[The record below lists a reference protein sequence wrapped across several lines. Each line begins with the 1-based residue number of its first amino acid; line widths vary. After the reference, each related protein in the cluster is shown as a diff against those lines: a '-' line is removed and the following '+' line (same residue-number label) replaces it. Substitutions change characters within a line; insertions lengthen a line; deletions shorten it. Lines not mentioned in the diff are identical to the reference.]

1 MRFVK
6 PNFLY
11 LSALVF
17 SVTCT
22 SLQADELQS
31 YLEEAA
37 LNNPGLEASFN
48 NWKAALEE
56 VPQVKALPDPRF
68 SYSYF
73 IQEVETRVGPQRQR
87 FGISQVFPWF
97 GKLKLRGSAA
107 MEMAEA
113 EHQRYEQAKL
123 KLFYRVKSAFF
134 EYAYLA
140 QSIETTRQHLIL
152 LQNIEEVARTQ
163 LKTGASQ
170 SAAVQ
175 AQVELGKLEDRLLT
189 LEALRLPLSA
199 NLSAA
204 LNRKNSAVLPW
215 PQPVEETAAEFTD
228 KETLRLLS
236 EGSPALKQLDAII
249 RKETDAAALA
259 RKARYPDI
267 MIGLDYIQ
275 TDDARMA
282 TPDNG
287 KDPLMASVSIN
298 LPIWFGKLKAGEQ
311 QAAYRR
317 AAAEDQRTET
327 ENRLTA
333 TLQMALFRFRD
344 AERKISLY
352 SDTLVPKAEQ
362 SLEVTRESFESGQA
376 GFTTLIDTE
385 RMLLEFQL
393 AADRAFADRE
403 IRLAE
408 IEMLTGTNLITKED
422 MTSE

>member
-1 MRFVK
+1 MTTKFHLFFAIF
-6 PNFLY
+6 FL
-11 LSALVF
+11 LIPAAM
-17 SVTCT
+17 
-22 SLQADELQS
+22 QADELQS

-56 VPQVKALPDPRF
+56 VPQVKTLPDPRF

-97 GKLKLRGSAA
+97 GKLKLRGDAA

-199 NLSAA
+199 NLSTA
-204 LNRKNSAVLPW
+204 LNRKDTAVLPW

-228 KETLRLLS
+228 EETLRLLN
-236 EGSPALKQLDAII
+236 EGSPELKQLDAII

-287 KDPLMASVSIN
+287 KDPFMVSVSIN
-298 LPIWFGKLKAGEQ
+298 LPIWF
-311 QAAYRR
+311 
-317 AAAEDQRTET
+317 
-327 ENRLTA
+327 
-333 TLQMALFRFRD
+333 
-344 AERKISLY
+344 
-352 SDTLVPKAEQ
+352 V
-362 SLEVTRESFESGQA
+362 
-376 GFTTLIDTE
+376 
-385 RMLLEFQL
+385 
-393 AADRAFADRE
+393 
-403 IRLAE
+403 
-408 IEMLTGTNLITKED
+408 
-422 MTSE
+422 